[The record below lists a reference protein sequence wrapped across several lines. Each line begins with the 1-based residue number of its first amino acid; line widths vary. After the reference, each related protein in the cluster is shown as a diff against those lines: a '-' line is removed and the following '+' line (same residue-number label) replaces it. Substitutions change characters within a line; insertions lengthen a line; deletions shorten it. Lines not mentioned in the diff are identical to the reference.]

1 MHNHCGSSSWPKYSI
16 EQRLICSSIVPLCDM
31 DPLLI
36 SLRRCNWPNSF
47 GNPVSELRPLGETQF
62 IQIKQGLYI
71 RAWMKMAITMQS
83 RGELIPSSLS
93 LIWIWLWTESNI
105 KHGRGVGMKILIT
118 YSDYLITYNLINS
131 VHYIFI
137 ICNYIKLNKA
147 IN

>member
-1 MHNHCGSSSWPKYSI
+1 
-16 EQRLICSSIVPLCDM
+16 
-31 DPLLI
+31 
-36 SLRRCNWPNSF
+36 
-47 GNPVSELRPLGETQF
+47 
-62 IQIKQGLYI
+62 
-71 RAWMKMAITMQS
+71 MKMAITMQS